1 MTSPKENGNLE
12 FKGKSNKKIV
22 RIIIVIALLIAAAFA
37 AKTILENK
45 TKQPADVQVQAAP
58 KVILQKVEETNLAV
72 QREYIGKV
80 EAIQSVSLKPQVA
93 GEVMKVNFKEGSMV
107 RAGQVLFLIDSNQ
120 YRATVDLRRA
130 ELSKAE
136 ANLDRTAKYLKRV
149 NAADKRSVSESD
161 IELAES
167 NFLQGQADVSQ
178 ARAALKLAQI
188 DLGHTRITAPIS
200 GRIGAANFTK
210 GNYVSLSSGPI
221 ATIVQMNPIR
231 VAFALPDRDYLN
243 QLEAFRKSGK
253 SVYKTTLKLSNGKAF
268 PAEGERD
275 FEDNEID
282 ENTGTLL
289 MRLRFHNSDGLL
301 IPGAMVRINT
311 KPVEQ
316 NLLVV
321 IPQIAILADAKGDY
335 VYTVGNDNV
344 AQQRRVTLGAEVGTM
359 REVREGLTA
368 GENIII
374 QGVQS
379 LRPGMKVQPI
389 KTVQNATKS
398 AAELA
403 AQSEADFDN
412 GSAGAISAEPAAKPA
427 KEGN

>member
-22 RIIIVIALLIAAAFA
+22 RIIIVIALLIAAALA
-37 AKTILENK
+37 AKMILGNK
-45 TKQPADVQVQAAP
+45 ESADVQAQTAP
-58 KVILQKVEETNLAV
+58 KVILHKVEEKNLAV

-107 RAGQVLFLIDSNQ
+107 KAGQVLFLIDSNQ
-120 YRATVDLRRA
+120 YQATVDLRRS
-130 ELSKAE
+130 ELAKAE
-136 ANLDRTAKYLKRV
+136 ANLDRAAKYLKRV
-149 NAADKRSVSESD
+149 KAADKRSVSESD

-167 NFLQGQADVSQ
+167 DFLQGQADVSQ

-188 DLGHTRITAPIS
+188 DLAHTRITAPIS

-221 ATIVQMNPIR
+221 ATIVQMDPIR
-231 VAFALPDRDYLN
+231 VAFALPDRDYLD

-253 SVYKTTLKLSNGKAF
+253 SVYKTTLKLSNGKNF

-275 FEDNEID
+275 FEDNKID

-316 NLLVV
+316 DLLVV
-321 IPQIAILADAKGDY
+321 IPQVAILADANGDY
-335 VYTVGNDNV
+335 V
-344 AQQRRVTLGAEVGTM
+344 
-359 REVREGLTA
+359 
-368 GENIII
+368 
-374 QGVQS
+374 
-379 LRPGMKVQPI
+379 
-389 KTVQNATKS
+389 
-398 AAELA
+398 
-403 AQSEADFDN
+403 
-412 GSAGAISAEPAAKPA
+412 
-427 KEGN
+427 